1 MPVGTGA
8 VEMQSGAAQR
18 ALRSAAVH
26 DSAMNDARSSTPF
39 WLRGSEAV
47 VLAAALAAFWVYV
60 IATKLIVRAVWLA
73 RIDSPKLAP
82 LEEYALQHAIMVPV
96 LVLAYALAVRIGW
109 PAARRSLAILAQAAI
124 VVAVGLLGR
133 YSIFVASVLLEDKQA
148 TPAMFFEWVH
158 RDLTNG
164 EWLWLVPFTEFTFQY
179 LCGLGIAAAI
189 IGWRRF
195 QLESVAR
202 SAGAHELTRARL
214 AALRRQIDPHFLFN
228 TLNSIAARLPDDP
241 AGANDMLMR
250 TARLLRRT
258 TDDERERIPLEEELQ
273 IAREYLELHQQR
285 FPDRLRVDLTL
296 DEQLHGIEVPSLL
309 LQPLVENAALHGLAS
324 DAEQVL
330 VTVTAT
336 AETHEDGRRIARIE
350 IANTAQPEA
359 PLPDPAS
366 SPGVGLRNTWAR
378 LRATYGDRFEL
389 SLRRLGQTIV
399 LRLDLPADPDA
410 SHA

>member
-1 MPVGTGA
+1 MGAGTNA
-8 VEMQSGAAQR
+8 VETSSSAVQR
-18 ALRSAAVH
+18 ARGMAAVH
-26 DSAMNDARSSTPF
+26 DSAMNDTRASAPF
-39 WLRGSEAV
+39 WLRGYEPL
-47 VLAAALAAFWVYV
+47 VLTAALAAFWVYV

-73 RIDSPKLAP
+73 RIDSPRLAP
-82 LEEYALQHAIMVPV
+82 LDEYALQHAIMVPI
-96 LVLAYALAVRIGW
+96 LVLAYTLAVRIGW
-109 PAARRSLAILAQAAI
+109 PVARRSLAVLAHAAI

-133 YSIFVASVLLEDKQA
+133 YSIFGASVLLEGKHA
-148 TPAMFFEWVH
+148 TLAKFLVWIQ

-195 QLESVAR
+195 QLESLAR

-241 AGANDMLMR
+241 AGANDLLMR

-258 TDDERERIPLEEELQ
+258 TDDERERIPLAEELQ

-285 FPDRLRVDLTL
+285 FPDRLRVELTL
-296 DEQLHGIEVPSLL
+296 DERLRSVEVPSLL

-324 DAEQVL
+324 DADQVC

-336 AETHEDGRRIARIE
+336 ADVRADGTPIARIE
-350 IANTAQPEA
+350 IANTAQSEA
-359 PLPDPAS
+359 PLPDPAN

-378 LRATYGDRFEL
+378 LCATYDDRFEL
-389 SLRRLGQTIV
+389 RLQRLGQTIV
-399 LRLDLPADPDA
+399 LRLDLPADMDPA
-410 SHA
+410 HA

>member
-1 MPVGTGA
+1 MSAGTSAAETGLGA
-8 VEMQSGAAQR
+8 TQR
-18 ALRSAAVH
+18 ASSPVAVH
-26 DSAMNDARSSTPF
+26 DSRMNETRSSTPF
-39 WLRGSEAV
+39 WLRGSEPV
-47 VLAAALAAFWVYV
+47 VLAVALAAFWLYV

-96 LVLAYALAVRIGW
+96 LVLAYALAVRVGW
-109 PAARRSLAILAQAAI
+109 PQTRRPLAVVAQAAI

-133 YSIFVASVLLEDKQA
+133 YSIFLASVLLEDKQA
-148 TPAMFFEWVH
+148 NLWMFFDWVR

-179 LCGLGIAAAI
+179 LCGLGLAAAI
-189 IGWRRF
+189 VGWRRF

-241 AGANDMLMR
+241 AGANDLLMR

-258 TDDERERIPLEEELQ
+258 TDDEREQIPLAEELE

-296 DEQLHGIEVPSLL
+296 DDRLRSVQVPSLL

-324 DAEQVL
+324 DASEVL
-330 VTVTAT
+330 VTVRAT
-336 AETHEDGRRIARIE
+336 AELQDGGRRIARIE
-350 IANTAQPEA
+350 IANTAQPDA
-359 PLPDPAS
+359 PLPDPAN

-378 LRATYGDRFEL
+378 LCATYGDRFEL
-389 SLRRLGQTIV
+389 SLRRLEQTIV
-399 LRLDLPADPDA
+399 LRLDLPVEAD
-410 SHA
+410 SVHA

>member
-1 MPVGTGA
+1 
-8 VEMQSGAAQR
+8 
-18 ALRSAAVH
+18 
-26 DSAMNDARSSTPF
+26 MNDTRSSAPF
-39 WLRGSEAV
+39 WLRGSESV
-47 VLAAALAAFWVYV
+47 VLAVALAAFWSYV

-82 LEEYALQHAIMVPV
+82 LEEYALQHALMVPI
-96 LVLAYALAVRIGW
+96 LVLAYAVAVRIGW
-109 PAARRSLAILAQAAI
+109 PVARRSMAAMAHVAI

-133 YSIFVASVLLEDKQA
+133 YSIFLASVLLEDKRA
-148 TPAMFFEWVH
+148 TLAMFFEWLL
-158 RDLTNG
+158 RDMTNG

-179 LCGLGIAAAI
+179 LCGLGIVAAI

-195 QLESVAR
+195 QLESMAR

-241 AGANDMLMR
+241 VGANDLLMR

-258 TDDERERIPLEEELQ
+258 TDDERERIPLAEELQ

-296 DEQLHGIEVPSLL
+296 DARLQSVEVPSLL

-324 DAEQVL
+324 DADQVL

-336 AETHEDGRRIARIE
+336 ADVRADGRPIARIE

-378 LRATYGDRFEL
+378 LCATYGDRFEL

-399 LRLDLPADPDA
+399 LRLDLPADADPA
-410 SHA
+410 HA